1 MADFVTPCNGHK
13 PDLFYRKVFIYA
25 GFRHQGP
32 WVPIKVKI
40 PKWKKFFSNR
50 CEKVLH
56 RYNQLKAL
64 VLLNNTVTLGCY
76 KGVTSVTESQREK
89 DFRYV

>member
-13 PDLFYRKVFIYA
+13 TDLFYRKI
-25 GFRHQGP
+25 
-32 WVPIKVKI
+32 
-40 PKWKKFFSNR
+40 FSIR